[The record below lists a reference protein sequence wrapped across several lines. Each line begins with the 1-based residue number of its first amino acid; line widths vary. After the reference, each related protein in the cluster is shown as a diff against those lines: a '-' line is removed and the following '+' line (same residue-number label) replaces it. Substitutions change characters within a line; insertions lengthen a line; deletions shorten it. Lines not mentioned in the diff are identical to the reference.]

1 MNSLRYSG
9 FFRGEPRVIGGVC
22 QGLAQRYGW
31 DVNSLRI
38 AVVVAAL
45 FFPIVCALYA
55 LAWVFLPEAKDG
67 RIHVDEML
75 KGNFDA
81 AIIGAILLAVCGG
94 GTSGIALGIFHAFVW
109 IPLFLVFPVAIV
121 VIAVL
126 LAKPKQTGTGP
137 AQSQYWSATPPAQ
150 PSSQPASSPFT
161 PASPRGEETMPDT
174 TPDWR
179 TQGGPTSSDYY
190 SFPPAPPS
198 AAQTTAAQAPVQTPP
213 AQTPPVQ
220 TPPVQTPP
228 VQTPFTPGESQPQAS
243 GQTIPQSA
251 GKRFAPFVTQPAL
264 RSRVVPRAL
273 VLCVYGLV
281 FLALAGTFFL
291 LYRNGYSTP
300 EQVDRSV
307 QIALTGAAA
316 CLLIVG
322 IAHLI
327 AALRDRSSVMLT
339 ILSVLGMFFAIP
351 ALLGGMAYSTTAPL
365 HYSSV
370 AGNIDTD
377 ADWRSDTIGS
387 SNGSNVINLELDL
400 SHAPDGLTKDIT
412 VNSQVIPYANIRVRD
427 GQSIRIIAQKQ
438 PITFDLDLSGDQKW
452 RGFDSNSPTVLT
464 SPSWKEGQGITVY
477 LNANQ
482 LVTLDIDET
491 GSSVD
496 RDPWP
501 SATPSPTPSVTPS
514 TGTSPSASQSQSP
527 SPSATSE
534 SPAAGQH

>member
-38 AVVVAAL
+38 AVVVASL
-45 FFPIVCALYA
+45 FFPAVCVLYA

-81 AIIGAILLAVCGG
+81 AIIGAILLAVFGG
-94 GTSGIALGIFHAFVW
+94 GTSGITLGLFHAFVW

-126 LAKPKQTGTGP
+126 LAKPRQTGP
-137 AQSQYWSATPPAQ
+137 AQGQYWSATPSAQ
-150 PSSQPASSPFT
+150 PTSQAASSPFT
-161 PASPRGEETMPDT
+161 PASPQGEENMPDT

-190 SFPPAPPS
+190 SFPPAPPA
-198 AAQTTAAQAPVQTPP
+198 AAQTTAAQA
-213 AQTPPVQ
+213 
-220 TPPVQTPP
+220 PVQTPP

-251 GKRFAPFVTQPAL
+251 GKRFAPFATQPPL

-322 IAHLI
+322 ITHLI
-327 AALRDRSSVMLT
+327 SALRDRSSVMLT

-351 ALLGGMAYSTTAPL
+351 ALLGGMAYSTTVPL

-370 AGNIDTD
+370 AGNINTD

-400 SHAPDGLTKDIT
+400 SHAPDGLTKDVT
-412 VNSQVIPYANIRVRD
+412 VNAQVIPYANIRVRD
-427 GQSIRIIAQKQ
+427 GQPIRIVTQKQ
-438 PITFDLDLSGDQKW
+438 PITFDLDLSGDQNW

-464 SPSWKEGQGITVY
+464 SLSWKEGQGITVY

-501 SATPSPTPSVTPS
+501 SAIPTPSVTPS
-514 TGTSPSASQSQSP
+514 TGTSPSANQSQSP
-527 SPSATSE
+527 SPSASSE

>member
-45 FFPIVCALYA
+45 FFPAVCVLYA

-81 AIIGAILLAVCGG
+81 AIIGAILLAVFGG
-94 GTSGIALGIFHAFVW
+94 GTSGITLGFFHAFVW
-109 IPLFLVFPVAIV
+109 IPLFLIFPVAIV

-126 LAKPKQTGTGP
+126 LAKPRQTGPTQG
-137 AQSQYWSATPPAQ
+137 QYWSATPQAQ

-161 PASPRGEETMPDT
+161 PASAQGEKTMPDT

-198 AAQTTAAQAPVQTPP
+198 AAQTTD
-213 AQTPPVQ
+213 
-220 TPPVQTPP
+220 
-228 VQTPFTPGESQPQAS
+228 SQPQAS

-264 RSRVVPRAL
+264 RSRVIPRAL

-351 ALLGGMAYSTTAPL
+351 ALLGGMAYATTAPL
-365 HYSSV
+365 HYTSV
-370 AGNIDTD
+370 VGNIDTN

-387 SNGSNVINLELDL
+387 SNGTNVINLDLDL

-412 VNSQVIPYANIRVRD
+412 VNAQVIPYANIRVRD
-427 GQSIRIIAQKQ
+427 GQPIRIVAQKQ

-452 RGFDSNSPTVLT
+452 KGFDSNSPTVLT

-477 LNANQ
+477 LNAKNQ

-501 SATPSPTPSVTPS
+501 SATPSPTPSATPS
-514 TGTSPSASQSQSP
+514 TGTSPSPNQSQSP
-527 SPSATSE
+527 SPSASSE
-534 SPAAGQH
+534 SPASGQH

>member
-1 MNSLRYSG
+1 MKSLRHSG

-38 AVVVAAL
+38 AVVIAAL
-45 FFPIVCALYA
+45 FFPVVCALYA
-55 LAWVFLPEAKDG
+55 LAWVFLPEATDG

-81 AIIGAILLAVCGG
+81 AIIGAILLAVFGG
-94 GTSGIALGIFHAFVW
+94 GTSGIALSFFHAFVW
-109 IPLFLVFPVAIV
+109 IPLFLIFPVAIV

-126 LAKPKQTGTGP
+126 LARPKQTGPTQG
-137 AQSQYWSATPPAQ
+137 QYWSATPSTQ
-150 PSSQPASSPFT
+150 PSSQAASSPFT
-161 PASPRGEETMPDT
+161 PTSPQGEETMPDT

-190 SFPPAPPS
+190 AFPPAPPS
-198 AAQTTAAQAPVQTPP
+198 AAQTAD
-213 AQTPPVQ
+213 
-220 TPPVQTPP
+220 
-228 VQTPFTPGESQPQAS
+228 SQPQAS

-251 GKRFAPFVTQPAL
+251 GRRFAPFATQPAL

-300 EQVDRSV
+300 AQVDRSV
-307 QIALTGAAA
+307 QIALTGAAV

-351 ALLGGMAYSTTAPL
+351 ALLGGMAYATAAPF
-365 HYSSV
+365 HYTSV
-370 AGNIDTD
+370 SGNINTD

-387 SNGSNVINLELDL
+387 SNDSNVINLDLDL

-427 GQSIRIIAQKQ
+427 GQPIRIVAQKQ
-438 PITFDLDLSGDQKW
+438 PITFDLDLSGDHKW
-452 RGFDSNSPTVLT
+452 KGFDSNSPTVLT
-464 SPSWKEGQGITVY
+464 SPSWKEGQGITVF

-482 LVTLDIDET
+482 LITVDIEES

-501 SATPSPTPSVTPS
+501 SATPSPMPSVTPS
-514 TGTSPSASQSQSP
+514 TGASPSASQSQSP
-527 SPSATSE
+527 SPSASSE

>member
-1 MNSLRYSG
+1 MKSLRYSG

-67 RIHVDEML
+67 RIHFDEML

-126 LAKPKQTGTGP
+126 LAKPRQTGTGP
-137 AQSQYWSATPPAQ
+137 AQGQYWSATPPAQ
-150 PSSQPASSPFT
+150 PSFQPASSSFT
-161 PASPRGEETMPDT
+161 PASPQGEETMPDT

-179 TQGGPTSSDYY
+179 TQGGPTASDYY

-198 AAQTTAAQAPVQTPP
+198 AAQTAD
-213 AQTPPVQ
+213 
-220 TPPVQTPP
+220 
-228 VQTPFTPGESQPQAS
+228 SQPQAS

-251 GKRFAPFVTQPAL
+251 GKRFTPFATQPAL

-300 EQVDRSV
+300 TQVDRSV

-365 HYSSV
+365 HYTSV

-387 SNGSNVINLELDL
+387 SNGSNVVNLDLDL

-412 VNSQVIPYANIRVRD
+412 VNAQVIPYANIRVRD
-427 GQSIRIIAQKQ
+427 GQSIRIVAQKQ

-501 SATPSPTPSVTPS
+501 SAVPSPTPSVTPS

>member
-1 MNSLRYSG
+1 M
-9 FFRGEPRVIGGVC
+9 
-22 QGLAQRYGW
+22 
-31 DVNSLRI
+31 
-38 AVVVAAL
+38 
-45 FFPIVCALYA
+45 
-55 LAWVFLPEAKDG
+55 
-67 RIHVDEML
+67 
-75 KGNFDA
+75 
-81 AIIGAILLAVCGG
+81 
-94 GTSGIALGIFHAFVW
+94 
-109 IPLFLVFPVAIV
+109 
-121 VIAVL
+121 
-126 LAKPKQTGTGP
+126 
-137 AQSQYWSATPPAQ
+137 
-150 PSSQPASSPFT
+150 
-161 PASPRGEETMPDT
+161 
-174 TPDWR
+174 
-179 TQGGPTSSDYY
+179 
-190 SFPPAPPS
+190 
-198 AAQTTAAQAPVQTPP
+198 
-213 AQTPPVQ
+213 
-220 TPPVQTPP
+220 
-228 VQTPFTPGESQPQAS
+228 
-243 GQTIPQSA
+243 
-251 GKRFAPFVTQPAL
+251 
-264 RSRVVPRAL
+264 

-351 ALLGGMAYSTTAPL
+351 ALLGGMAYSTAAPL

-412 VNSQVIPYANIRVRD
+412 VDAQVIPYANIRVRD
-427 GQSIRIIAQKQ
+427 GQSIRIVAQKQ

-501 SATPSPTPSVTPS
+501 SAVPSPTPSVTPS

-527 SPSATSE
+527 SPSASSE

>member
-38 AVVVAAL
+38 AVVVASL
-45 FFPIVCALYA
+45 FFPAVCVLYA

-81 AIIGAILLAVCGG
+81 AIIGAILLAVFGG
-94 GTSGIALGIFHAFVW
+94 GTSGITLGLFHAFVW

-126 LAKPKQTGTGP
+126 LAKPRQTGP
-137 AQSQYWSATPPAQ
+137 AQGQYWSATPSAQ
-150 PSSQPASSPFT
+150 PTSQAASSPFT
-161 PASPRGEETMPDT
+161 PASPQGEENMPDT

-190 SFPPAPPS
+190 SFPPAPPA
-198 AAQTTAAQAPVQTPP
+198 AAQTTAAQA
-213 AQTPPVQ
+213 
-220 TPPVQTPP
+220 PVQTPP

-251 GKRFAPFVTQPAL
+251 GKRFAPFATQPPL

-322 IAHLI
+322 ITHLI

-351 ALLGGMAYSTTAPL
+351 ALLGGMAYSTTVPL

-370 AGNIDTD
+370 AGNINTD

-400 SHAPDGLTKDIT
+400 SHAPDGLTKDVT
-412 VNSQVIPYANIRVRD
+412 VNAQVIPYANIRVRD
-427 GQSIRIIAQKQ
+427 GQPIRIVTQKQ
-438 PITFDLDLSGDQKW
+438 PITFDLDLSGDQNW

-482 LVTLDIDET
+482 LVTLDVDET

-501 SATPSPTPSVTPS
+501 SAIPTPSVTPS
-514 TGTSPSASQSQSP
+514 TGTSPSANQSQSP
-527 SPSATSE
+527 SPSASSE

>member
-45 FFPIVCALYA
+45 FFPVVCVFYA

-137 AQSQYWSATPPAQ
+137 TQGQYWSATPPAQ

-161 PASPRGEETMPDT
+161 PASPQGEETMPDT

-198 AAQTTAAQAPVQTPP
+198 AAQTA
-213 AQTPPVQ
+213 
-220 TPPVQTPP
+220 
-228 VQTPFTPGESQPQAS
+228 GSQPQAS

-251 GKRFAPFVTQPAL
+251 GKRFAPFATQPAL

-351 ALLGGMAYSTTAPL
+351 ALLGGMAYATTAPL
-365 HYSSV
+365 HYTSV
-370 AGNIDTD
+370 VGNIDTN

-387 SNGSNVINLELDL
+387 SNGTNVINLDLDL

-412 VNSQVIPYANIRVRD
+412 VDAQVIPYANIRVRD
-427 GQSIRIIAQKQ
+427 GQPIRIVAQKQ

-452 RGFDSNSPTVLT
+452 KGFDSNSPTVLT

-477 LNANQ
+477 LNAKNQ

-501 SATPSPTPSVTPS
+501 SAIPSPTPSAAPS
-514 TGTSPSASQSQSP
+514 TGTSPSPNQSQSP
-527 SPSATSE
+527 SPSASSE

>member
-1 MNSLRYSG
+1 MKSLRHSG

-38 AVVVAAL
+38 AVVIAAL
-45 FFPIVCALYA
+45 FFPVVCALYA
-55 LAWVFLPEAKDG
+55 LAWVFLPEATDG

-81 AIIGAILLAVCGG
+81 AIIGAILLAVFGG
-94 GTSGIALGIFHAFVW
+94 GTSGIALSFFHTFVW
-109 IPLFLVFPVAIV
+109 IPLFLIFPVAIV

-126 LAKPKQTGTGP
+126 LARPKQTGPTQG
-137 AQSQYWSATPPAQ
+137 QYWSTTPSTQ
-150 PSSQPASSPFT
+150 PSSQAASSPFT
-161 PASPRGEETMPDT
+161 PASPQGEETMPDT

-179 TQGGPTSSDYY
+179 TQGGPASSDYY
-190 SFPPAPPS
+190 TFPPAPPS
-198 AAQTTAAQAPVQTPP
+198 AAQTAD
-213 AQTPPVQ
+213 
-220 TPPVQTPP
+220 
-228 VQTPFTPGESQPQAS
+228 SQPQAS

-251 GKRFAPFVTQPAL
+251 GRRFTPFATQPAL

-300 EQVDRSV
+300 AQVDRSV
-307 QIALTGAAA
+307 QIALTGAAV
-316 CLLIVG
+316 CLLLVG

-339 ILSVLGMFFAIP
+339 ILSVLGMFLAIP
-351 ALLGGMAYSTTAPL
+351 ALLGGMAYATTPF
-365 HYSSV
+365 HYTFV
-370 AGNIDTD
+370 AGNINTN

-387 SNGSNVINLELDL
+387 SNGSNVVNLDLDL

-427 GQSIRIIAQKQ
+427 GQPIRIVAQKK

-464 SPSWKEGQGITVY
+464 SPSWKEGQGITVF
-477 LNANQ
+477 LKANQ
-482 LVTLDIDET
+482 LVTVDIEES

-501 SATPSPTPSVTPS
+501 SATASPMPSVTPS
-514 TGTSPSASQSQSP
+514 TGSSPSASQSQSP
-527 SPSATSE
+527 SPSASSE

>member
-1 MNSLRYSG
+1 MKSLRHSG

-38 AVVVAAL
+38 AVVIAAL
-45 FFPIVCALYA
+45 FFPVVCVLYA
-55 LAWVFLPEAKDG
+55 LAWVFLPEAADG
-67 RIHVDEML
+67 RIHVGEML

-81 AIIGAILLAVCGG
+81 AIIGAILLAVFGG
-94 GTSGIALGIFHAFVW
+94 GTSGIALGFFHTFVW
-109 IPLFLVFPVAIV
+109 IPLFMIFPVAIV

-126 LAKPKQTGTGP
+126 LARPKQTGPTQG
-137 AQSQYWSATPPAQ
+137 QYWSATPSTQ
-150 PSSQPASSPFT
+150 PSSQATSSPFT
-161 PASPRGEETMPDT
+161 PAPPQGEETMPDT

-190 SFPPAPPS
+190 TFPPAPPS
-198 AAQTTAAQAPVQTPP
+198 AAQTAD
-213 AQTPPVQ
+213 
-220 TPPVQTPP
+220 
-228 VQTPFTPGESQPQAS
+228 SQPQAS

-251 GKRFAPFVTQPAL
+251 GRRFAPFVTQPAL

-300 EQVDRSV
+300 TQVDRSV

-339 ILSVLGMFFAIP
+339 ILSVLGMFLAVP
-351 ALLGGMAYSTTAPL
+351 AMLGGMAYATTAPF
-365 HYSSV
+365 HYTSV
-370 AGNIDTD
+370 AGKINTD
-377 ADWRSDTIGS
+377 ADWRSDTIES
-387 SNGSNVINLELDL
+387 SNGSNVVNLDLDL

-427 GQSIRIIAQKQ
+427 GQPIRIVAQKQ
-438 PITFDLDLSGDQKW
+438 PITFDLDLSGDHKW
-452 RGFDSNSPTVLT
+452 KGFDSNSPTVLT
-464 SPSWKEGQGITVY
+464 SPSWKEGQGITVF

-482 LVTLDIDET
+482 LVTLDIEET

-501 SATPSPTPSVTPS
+501 SASASPMPSVTPS

-527 SPSATSE
+527 SPSASSE

>member
-1 MNSLRYSG
+1 MNSLRHSG

-38 AVVVAAL
+38 AIVVAAL
-45 FFPIVCALYA
+45 FFPAVCVLYA

-81 AIIGAILLAVCGG
+81 AIIGAILLAVFGG
-94 GTSGIALGIFHAFVW
+94 GTSGIALGFFHAFVW
-109 IPLFLVFPVAIV
+109 IPLFLIFPVAIV

-126 LAKPKQTGTGP
+126 LARPKQTGPTQG
-137 AQSQYWSATPPAQ
+137 QYWSATPSTQ
-150 PSSQPASSPFT
+150 PSYPAASSPFT
-161 PASPRGEETMPDT
+161 PTSPQGEETMPDT

-190 SFPPAPPS
+190 TFPPAPPS
-198 AAQTTAAQAPVQTPP
+198 TAQTTH
-213 AQTPPVQ
+213 
-220 TPPVQTPP
+220 
-228 VQTPFTPGESQPQAS
+228 SQPQAS

-251 GKRFAPFVTQPAL
+251 GRRFAPFVTQPAL

-300 EQVDRSV
+300 TQVDRSV

-339 ILSVLGMFFAIP
+339 ILSVLGMFLAVP
-351 ALLGGMAYSTTAPL
+351 AMLGGMAYATTAPF
-365 HYSSV
+365 HYTSV

-387 SNGSNVINLELDL
+387 SNGSNIVNLELDL

-427 GQSIRIIAQKQ
+427 GQSIRIVAQKQ

-452 RGFDSNSPTVLT
+452 KGFDSNSPTVLT

-501 SATPSPTPSVTPS
+501 SAVPSPTPSVTPS

-527 SPSATSE
+527 SPSASSE

>member
-38 AVVVAAL
+38 AVVVASL
-45 FFPIVCALYA
+45 FFPAVCVLYA

-81 AIIGAILLAVCGG
+81 AIIGAILLAVFGG
-94 GTSGIALGIFHAFVW
+94 GTSGITLGLFHAFVW

-126 LAKPKQTGTGP
+126 LAKPRQTGP
-137 AQSQYWSATPPAQ
+137 AQGQYWSATPSAQ
-150 PSSQPASSPFT
+150 PTSQAASSPFT
-161 PASPRGEETMPDT
+161 PASPQGEENMPDT

-190 SFPPAPPS
+190 SFPPAPPA
-198 AAQTTAAQAPVQTPP
+198 AAQTTAAQA
-213 AQTPPVQ
+213 
-220 TPPVQTPP
+220 PVQTPP

-251 GKRFAPFVTQPAL
+251 GKRFAPFATQPPL

-300 EQVDRSV
+300 EQVDRSI

-322 IAHLI
+322 ITHLI

-351 ALLGGMAYSTTAPL
+351 ALLGGMAYSTTVPL

-370 AGNIDTD
+370 AGNINTD

-400 SHAPDGLTKDIT
+400 SHAPDGLTKDVT
-412 VNSQVIPYANIRVRD
+412 VNAQVIPYANIRVRD
-427 GQSIRIIAQKQ
+427 GQPIRIVTQKQ
-438 PITFDLDLSGDQKW
+438 PITFDLDLSGDQNW

-501 SATPSPTPSVTPS
+501 SAIPTPSVTPS
-514 TGTSPSASQSQSP
+514 TGTSPSANQSQSP
-527 SPSATSE
+527 SPSASSE

>member
-1 MNSLRYSG
+1 MKSLRYSG

-126 LAKPKQTGTGP
+126 LAKPRQTGTGP
-137 AQSQYWSATPPAQ
+137 AQGQYWSATPPAQ
-150 PSSQPASSPFT
+150 PSSQAASSPFT
-161 PASPRGEETMPDT
+161 SAPPQGEETMPDT

-190 SFPPAPPS
+190 TFPPAPPS
-198 AAQTTAAQAPVQTPP
+198 AAQAAD
-213 AQTPPVQ
+213 
-220 TPPVQTPP
+220 
-228 VQTPFTPGESQPQAS
+228 FQPQAS
-243 GQTIPQSA
+243 GQTFPQSA
-251 GKRFAPFVTQPAL
+251 GRRFAPFATQPAL

-300 EQVDRSV
+300 AQVDRSV

-351 ALLGGMAYSTTAPL
+351 ALLGGMAYATTAPF
-365 HYSSV
+365 HYTSV
-370 AGNIDTD
+370 AGNINTN
-377 ADWRSDTIGS
+377 ADWRSDTIES
-387 SNGSNVINLELDL
+387 SNGSNVVNLDLDL

-427 GQSIRIIAQKQ
+427 GQPIRIVAQKQ
-438 PITFDLDLSGDQKW
+438 PITFDLDLSGDHKW
-452 RGFDSNSPTVLT
+452 KGFDSNSPTVLT
-464 SPSWKEGQGITVY
+464 SPSWKEGQGITVF

-482 LVTLDIDET
+482 LVSLDIEET

-501 SATPSPTPSVTPS
+501 SASASPTPSVTPS

-527 SPSATSE
+527 SPSASSE

>member
-1 MNSLRYSG
+1 MKSLRHSG

-38 AVVVAAL
+38 AVVIAAL
-45 FFPIVCALYA
+45 FFPVVCVLYA
-55 LAWVFLPEAKDG
+55 LAWVFLPEATDG

-81 AIIGAILLAVCGG
+81 AIIGAILLAVFGG
-94 GTSGIALGIFHAFVW
+94 GTSGIALGFFHAFVW
-109 IPLFLVFPVAIV
+109 IPLFLIFPVAIV

-126 LAKPKQTGTGP
+126 LARPKQTGPTQG
-137 AQSQYWSATPPAQ
+137 QYWSATPSTQ
-150 PSSQPASSPFT
+150 PSYPTASSPFT
-161 PASPRGEETMPDT
+161 PASPQGEETMPDT

-190 SFPPAPPS
+190 TFPPAPPS
-198 AAQTTAAQAPVQTPP
+198 AAQAAD
-213 AQTPPVQ
+213 
-220 TPPVQTPP
+220 
-228 VQTPFTPGESQPQAS
+228 FQPQAS
-243 GQTIPQSA
+243 GQTFPQSA
-251 GKRFAPFVTQPAL
+251 GRRFAPFATQPAL
-264 RSRVVPRAL
+264 RSRAVPRAL

-300 EQVDRSV
+300 AQVDRSV

-351 ALLGGMAYSTTAPL
+351 ALLGGMAYATTAPF
-365 HYSSV
+365 HYTSV
-370 AGNIDTD
+370 AGNINTD
-377 ADWRSDTIGS
+377 ADWRSDTIES
-387 SNGSNVINLELDL
+387 SNGSNVVNLDLDL

-427 GQSIRIIAQKQ
+427 GQPIRIVAQKQ
-438 PITFDLDLSGDQKW
+438 PITFDLDLSGDHKW
-452 RGFDSNSPTVLT
+452 KGFDSNSPTVLT
-464 SPSWKEGQGITVY
+464 SPSWKEGQGITVF

-482 LVTLDIDET
+482 LVTLDIEET

-501 SATPSPTPSVTPS
+501 SASASPMPSVTPS
-514 TGTSPSASQSQSP
+514 TGTSPSPSQSQSP
-527 SPSATSE
+527 SPSASSE

>member
-1 MNSLRYSG
+1 MKSLRHSG

-38 AVVVAAL
+38 AVVIAAL
-45 FFPIVCALYA
+45 FFPVVCALYA
-55 LAWVFLPEAKDG
+55 LAWVFLPEATDG

-81 AIIGAILLAVCGG
+81 AIIGAILLAVFGG
-94 GTSGIALGIFHAFVW
+94 GTSGIALGFFHAFVW
-109 IPLFLVFPVAIV
+109 IPLFMIFPVAIV

-126 LAKPKQTGTGP
+126 LARPKQTGPTQG
-137 AQSQYWSATPPAQ
+137 QYWSATPSTQ
-150 PSSQPASSPFT
+150 PSSQAASSPFT
-161 PASPRGEETMPDT
+161 PASPQGEETMPDT

-190 SFPPAPPS
+190 TFPPAPPS
-198 AAQTTAAQAPVQTPP
+198 AAQTAD
-213 AQTPPVQ
+213 
-220 TPPVQTPP
+220 
-228 VQTPFTPGESQPQAS
+228 SQPQAS

-251 GKRFAPFVTQPAL
+251 GRRFTPFATQPAL

-300 EQVDRSV
+300 AQVDRSV
-307 QIALTGAAA
+307 QIALTGAAV
-316 CLLIVG
+316 CLLLVG

-339 ILSVLGMFFAIP
+339 ILSVLGMFLAIP
-351 ALLGGMAYSTTAPL
+351 ALLGGMAYATTPF
-365 HYSSV
+365 HYTFV
-370 AGNIDTD
+370 AGNINTN

-387 SNGSNVINLELDL
+387 SNGSNVVNLDLDL

-427 GQSIRIIAQKQ
+427 GQPIRIVAQKK
-438 PITFDLDLSGDQKW
+438 PITFDLNLNDDQKW
-452 RGFDSNSPTVLT
+452 KGFDSNNPTVLT
-464 SPSWKEGQGITVY
+464 SPSWKEGQGITVF

-482 LVTLDIDET
+482 LVTMNIEES

-501 SATPSPTPSVTPS
+501 SATASPVPSVTLS
-514 TGTSPSASQSQSP
+514 TGSSSSASQSQSP
-527 SPSATSE
+527 SPSASSE

>member
-38 AVVVAAL
+38 AVVVASL
-45 FFPIVCALYA
+45 FFPAVCVLYA

-81 AIIGAILLAVCGG
+81 AIIGAILLAVFGG
-94 GTSGIALGIFHAFVW
+94 GTSGITLGLFHAFVW

-126 LAKPKQTGTGP
+126 LAKPRQTGP
-137 AQSQYWSATPPAQ
+137 AQGQYWSATPSAQ
-150 PSSQPASSPFT
+150 PTSQAASSPFT
-161 PASPRGEETMPDT
+161 PASPQGEENMPDT

-190 SFPPAPPS
+190 SFPPAPPT
-198 AAQTTAAQAPVQTPP
+198 AAQTTAAQA
-213 AQTPPVQ
+213 
-220 TPPVQTPP
+220 PVQTPP

-251 GKRFAPFVTQPAL
+251 GKRFAPFATQPPL

-322 IAHLI
+322 ITHLI

-351 ALLGGMAYSTTAPL
+351 ALLGGMAYSTTVPL

-370 AGNIDTD
+370 AGNINTD

-400 SHAPDGLTKDIT
+400 SHAPDGLTKDVT
-412 VNSQVIPYANIRVRD
+412 VNAQVIPYANIRVRD
-427 GQSIRIIAQKQ
+427 GQPIRIVTQKQ

-501 SATPSPTPSVTPS
+501 SAIPTPSVTPS
-514 TGTSPSASQSQSP
+514 TGTSPSPNQSQSP
-527 SPSATSE
+527 SPSASSE

>member
-38 AVVVAAL
+38 AVVVASL
-45 FFPIVCALYA
+45 FFPAVCVLYA

-81 AIIGAILLAVCGG
+81 AIIGAILLAVFGG
-94 GTSGIALGIFHAFVW
+94 GTSGITLGLFHAFVW

-126 LAKPKQTGTGP
+126 LAKPRQTGP
-137 AQSQYWSATPPAQ
+137 AQGQYWSATPSAQ
-150 PSSQPASSPFT
+150 PTSQAASSPFT
-161 PASPRGEETMPDT
+161 PASPQGEENMPDT

-190 SFPPAPPS
+190 SFPPAPPA
-198 AAQTTAAQAPVQTPP
+198 AAQTTAAQA
-213 AQTPPVQ
+213 
-220 TPPVQTPP
+220 PVQTPP

-251 GKRFAPFVTQPAL
+251 GKRFAPFATQPPL

-322 IAHLI
+322 ITHLI

-351 ALLGGMAYSTTAPL
+351 ALLGGMAYSTTVPL

-370 AGNIDTD
+370 AGNINTD

-400 SHAPDGLTKDIT
+400 SHAPDGLTKDVT
-412 VNSQVIPYANIRVRD
+412 VNAQVIPYANIRVRD
-427 GQSIRIIAQKQ
+427 GQPIRIVTQKQ
-438 PITFDLDLSGDQKW
+438 PITFDLDLSGDQNW

-501 SATPSPTPSVTPS
+501 SAIPTPSVTPS
-514 TGTSPSASQSQSP
+514 TGTSPSANQSQSP
-527 SPSATSE
+527 SPSAPSE

>member
-1 MNSLRYSG
+1 MKSLRYSG

-75 KGNFDA
+75 KGNFDV

-126 LAKPKQTGTGP
+126 LAKPRQTGTGP
-137 AQSQYWSATPPAQ
+137 AQGQYWSATPPAQ
-150 PSSQPASSPFT
+150 PSFQAASSSFT
-161 PASPRGEETMPDT
+161 PASPQGEETMPDT

-198 AAQTTAAQAPVQTPP
+198 AAQTTAAQT
-213 AQTPPVQ
+213 
-220 TPPVQTPP
+220 PVQTPP

-251 GKRFAPFVTQPAL
+251 GKRFAPFATQPAL

-300 EQVDRSV
+300 TQVDRSV

-370 AGNIDTD
+370 AGNIDTN

-427 GQSIRIIAQKQ
+427 GQSIRIVTQKQ

-477 LNANQ
+477 LNTKNQ
-482 LVTLDIDET
+482 LVTLNIDET

-496 RDPWP
+496 RDPWT
-501 SATPSPTPSVTPS
+501 SATPSPTPSTTPS

-527 SPSATSE
+527 SPSTSSE

>member
-1 MNSLRYSG
+1 MKSLRYSG

-126 LAKPKQTGTGP
+126 LAKPRQTGTGP
-137 AQSQYWSATPPAQ
+137 TQGQYWSATPPAQ
-150 PSSQPASSPFT
+150 PSSQAASSPFT
-161 PASPRGEETMPDT
+161 PASPQGEETMPDT

-198 AAQTTAAQAPVQTPP
+198 AAQTAD
-213 AQTPPVQ
+213 
-220 TPPVQTPP
+220 
-228 VQTPFTPGESQPQAS
+228 SQPQAS

-251 GKRFAPFVTQPAL
+251 GRRFAPFATQPAL

-300 EQVDRSV
+300 AQVDRSV

-351 ALLGGMAYSTTAPL
+351 ALLGGMAYATTAPF
-365 HYSSV
+365 HYTSV
-370 AGNIDTD
+370 AGNINTN
-377 ADWRSDTIGS
+377 ADWRSDTIES
-387 SNGSNVINLELDL
+387 SNGSNVVNLDLDL

-427 GQSIRIIAQKQ
+427 GQPIRIVAQKQ
-438 PITFDLDLSGDQKW
+438 PITFDLDLSGDHKW
-452 RGFDSNSPTVLT
+452 KGFDSNSPTVLT
-464 SPSWKEGQGITVY
+464 SPSWKEGQGITVF

-482 LVTLDIDET
+482 LVTLDIEET

-501 SATPSPTPSVTPS
+501 SPSASPTPSVTPS

-527 SPSATSE
+527 SPSASSE

>member
-1 MNSLRYSG
+1 MKSLRYSS

-126 LAKPKQTGTGP
+126 LAKPRQTGTGP
-137 AQSQYWSATPPAQ
+137 TQGQYWSATPPAQ
-150 PSSQPASSPFT
+150 PSSQAASSPFT
-161 PASPRGEETMPDT
+161 PASPQGEETMPDT

-198 AAQTTAAQAPVQTPP
+198 AAQTTAAQAPVHAPS
-213 AQTPPVQ
+213 
-220 TPPVQTPP
+220 VQTPP

-251 GKRFAPFVTQPAL
+251 GKRFTPFATQPAL

-307 QIALTGAAA
+307 QIALTGAAV

-370 AGNIDTD
+370 AGNIDTN

-427 GQSIRIIAQKQ
+427 GQSIRIVTQKQ

-477 LNANQ
+477 LNTKNQ
-482 LVTLDIDET
+482 LVTLNIDET

-501 SATPSPTPSVTPS
+501 SATPSPTPSTTPS

-527 SPSATSE
+527 SPSTSSE

>member
-1 MNSLRYSG
+1 MNSLRRSG

-38 AVVVAAL
+38 AIVVAAL
-45 FFPIVCALYA
+45 FFPAVCVLYS

-81 AIIGAILLAVCGG
+81 AIIGAILLAVFGG
-94 GTSGIALGIFHAFVW
+94 GTSGIALSFFHAFVW
-109 IPLFLVFPVAIV
+109 IPLFLIFPVAIV

-126 LAKPKQTGTGP
+126 LARPKQTGPTQG
-137 AQSQYWSATPPAQ
+137 QYWSATPSTQ
-150 PSSQPASSPFT
+150 PSYPAASSPFP
-161 PASPRGEETMPDT
+161 PASPQGEETMPDT

-179 TQGGPTSSDYY
+179 TQGGLTPSDYY
-190 SFPPAPPS
+190 TFPPAPPS
-198 AAQTTAAQAPVQTPP
+198 AAQTAHSQAPVQTPP
-213 AQTPPVQ
+213 AQTPA
-220 TPPVQTPP
+220 
-228 VQTPFTPGESQPQAS
+228 VQTPFTPADSQPLAS

-251 GKRFAPFVTQPAL
+251 GRRFAPFTIQPAL

-281 FLALAGTFFL
+281 LLALAGTFFL

-300 EQVDRSV
+300 AQVDLSV
-307 QIALTGAAA
+307 QIALTGAAV

-339 ILSVLGMFFAIP
+339 VLSVLGMFFAIP
-351 ALLGGMAYSTTAPL
+351 ALLGGMAYATTPF
-365 HYSSV
+365 HYTFV
-370 AGNIDTD
+370 AGNIDTN

-387 SNGSNVINLELDL
+387 SNGSNVVNLDLDL
-400 SHAPDGLTKDIT
+400 SHAPDDLTKDIT

-427 GQSIRIIAQKQ
+427 GQPIRIVAQKK
-438 PITFDLDLSGDQKW
+438 PITFDLNLNDEQKW
-452 RGFDSNSPTVLT
+452 KGFDSNNPTVLT
-464 SPSWKEGQGITVY
+464 SPSWKEGQGITVF

-482 LVTLDIDET
+482 LVTVDIEET

-501 SATPSPTPSVTPS
+501 SATASPMPSVTPS
-514 TGTSPSASQSQSP
+514 TGSSSSASQSQSP
-527 SPSATSE
+527 SPSASSE